1 MIAVAAIA
9 WLPILLAGVRVY
21 APFAGA
27 GPVTCALRIV
37 GGVPCPGCGMTRGLG
52 ELLHGRLTT
61 SWRYHPLA
69 LPTLALMVGVWAYG
83 VLAAYRPVRSISP
96 AFALAALVPVASI
109 FMLVWVARLW
119 LFARAGGI
127 PPEFARPTWGG

>member
-1 MIAVAAIA
+1 MGLAIA
-9 WLPILLAGVRVY
+9 WLPILLAGLWIY

-37 GGVPCPGCGMTRGLG
+37 GGVPCPGCGMTRGLS
-52 ELLHGRLTT
+52 ELLHGRLAT

-69 LPTLALMVGVWAYG
+69 LPTLALLVGVWVYG
-83 VLAAYRPVRSISP
+83 VLAAYRPVRPMSST
-96 AFALAALVPVASI
+96 FVLAVLVPVASI
-109 FMLVWVARLW
+109 FLLVWIARLW